1 MESRDVP
8 TSAGRS
14 KAVWDLN
21 ANDVDDAWGAL
32 RAALGWLAE
41 SGLGVDRVAARVVM
55 TELVGNAVRHAGGSG
70 ELAIEVAPDAVLV
83 HVTDQG
89 GGCAAVPSL
98 PAASS
103 EGGRGLFL
111 VREYARALTLH
122 KRAGGGTHAIAS
134 LRYANET
141 PGLM

>member
-1 MESRDVP
+1 MESRYAP
-8 TSAGRS
+8 TSAGRRS

-21 ANDVDDAWGAL
+21 ANDVGDAWGAL

-70 ELAIEVAPDAVLV
+70 ELTIEVAPDAVLV

-89 GGCAAVPSL
+89 SGCTAAPNL
-98 PAASS
+98 PATSS

-111 VREYARALTLH
+111 VREYARTLTIR
-122 KRAGGGTHAIAS
+122 KREGGGTHAIAS
-134 LRYANET
+134 LRYVSER
-141 PGLM
+141 